1 MGKVELVLQLD
12 QQRKNRIEFDKQLKL
27 KPAEGYL
34 GTYNP
39 KVAGAPATSDP
50 KAAPKG
56 NPKAGVPGAPAP
68 KNANPKS
75 KADKGKKVEAAPAP
89 HAKAKAKPKAK
100 AKGTTTTSPPPKA
113 GATTPRSAKAN
124 RVANMTPAQKA
135 RTPCMFYA
143 YNACKANQCAFLHS
157 ATEKYKGP
165 PPRALSK
172 SKSTTSVPGN
182 VATIAAGTA
191 AVPIVDAMPSKLNGA
206 IPWLWDTAAGRHLIG
221 KQALTPKM
229 KEFLQQSPNPVAF
242 ATGGGSQAGQE
253 SIAFDGS
260 KILEGEEVYVL
271 KDCPPAQ
278 SIGKTVMDKGYMFVW
293 DPRENV
299 PYLIAPENINR
310 CKLKVPRNARICA
323 SRVVEYVPQYD
334 EQLSP
339 RNFVPAERL
348 TPVSTALPADPLPD
362 EASGYSPSF
371 AGEDVA
377 RLAEVAEADDPKDA
391 AASSS
396 PHASAPEGAAP
407 SAPPHPLDDKLL
419 VELGDGIP
427 IKDEVLKK
435 EATSLEHLLT
445 HYPKNP
451 YCPLCHIAKDTAMRV
466 SHVKDGKSDDKIDP
480 PKQPFEQLA
489 TDDVILAKGSEHFG
503 TGIGGVKTHH
513 VVRDLYSGARIAY
526 PLSKRDV
533 ESHAKNF
540 RHFVGLKANELA
552 THTLIKMDEAQ
563 ELEQAAHQ
571 VGFVPETSLP
581 NRWPHNALLERGRE
595 RVL

>member
-1 MGKVELVLQLD
+1 M
-12 QQRKNRIEFDKQLKL
+12 
-27 KPAEGYL
+27 
-34 GTYNP
+34 
-39 KVAGAPATSDP
+39 
-50 KAAPKG
+50 
-56 NPKAGVPGAPAP
+56 
-68 KNANPKS
+68 
-75 KADKGKKVEAAPAP
+75 
-89 HAKAKAKPKAK
+89 
-100 AKGTTTTSPPPKA
+100 
-113 GATTPRSAKAN
+113 
-124 RVANMTPAQKA
+124 
-135 RTPCMFYA
+135 
-143 YNACKANQCAFLHS
+143 
-157 ATEKYKGP
+157 
-165 PPRALSK
+165 
-172 SKSTTSVPGN
+172 
-182 VATIAAGTA
+182 
-191 AVPIVDAMPSKLNGA
+191 
-206 IPWLWDTAAGRHLIG
+206 
-221 KQALTPKM
+221 
-229 KEFLQQSPNPVAF
+229 
-242 ATGGGSQAGQE
+242 
-253 SIAFDGS
+253 
-260 KILEGEEVYVL
+260 
-271 KDCPPAQ
+271 
-278 SIGKTVMDKGYMFVW
+278 
-293 DPRENV
+293 
-299 PYLIAPENINR
+299 
-310 CKLKVPRNARICA
+310 
-323 SRVVEYVPQYD
+323 
-334 EQLSP
+334 
-339 RNFVPAERL
+339 
-348 TPVSTALPADPLPD
+348 PD
-362 EASGYSPSF
+362 EDSGYSPSF
-371 AGEDVA
+371 AGQDVA
-377 RLAEVAEADDPKDA
+377 RLDEVAEADDPKDA

-396 PHASAPEGAAP
+396 PHASVPEGAAP

-581 NRWPHNALLERGRE
+581 NRWPHNALSRARHPGRE
-595 RVL
+595 RVLQGCSFTIWFAL

>member
-1 MGKVELVLQLD
+1 
-12 QQRKNRIEFDKQLKL
+12 
-27 KPAEGYL
+27 
-34 GTYNP
+34 
-39 KVAGAPATSDP
+39 
-50 KAAPKG
+50 
-56 NPKAGVPGAPAP
+56 
-68 KNANPKS
+68 
-75 KADKGKKVEAAPAP
+75 
-89 HAKAKAKPKAK
+89 
-100 AKGTTTTSPPPKA
+100 
-113 GATTPRSAKAN
+113 
-124 RVANMTPAQKA
+124 
-135 RTPCMFYA
+135 
-143 YNACKANQCAFLHS
+143 
-157 ATEKYKGP
+157 
-165 PPRALSK
+165 
-172 SKSTTSVPGN
+172 
-182 VATIAAGTA
+182 
-191 AVPIVDAMPSKLNGA
+191 
-206 IPWLWDTAAGRHLIG
+206 
-221 KQALTPKM
+221 
-229 KEFLQQSPNPVAF
+229 
-242 ATGGGSQAGQE
+242 
-253 SIAFDGS
+253 
-260 KILEGEEVYVL
+260 
-271 KDCPPAQ
+271 
-278 SIGKTVMDKGYMFVW
+278 MFVW

-339 RNFVPAERL
+339 RNFVPAERF
-348 TPVSTALPADPLPD
+348 TPVSTALPAGPLPD

-377 RLAEVAEADDPKDA
+377 RLAEVAEADSPEEA
-391 AASSS
+391 AASNS
-396 PHASAPEGAAP
+396 PHASVPEGAAP

-581 NRWPHNALLERGRE
+581 NRRPHNALLERDIRE
-595 RVL
+595 EKECCRVVHLQSGLPYEYHTYSYPYACLSMTFDRPSIADPEKTQWEALTREKFDGKRLCFGQLVYYRKKHPTKRILEPNMAPGLFLGWRIDSGFRYRYVVRILDYQEFRTRGASCVSDVPEPELYLPDGDAYFPVGFSKHQALIRGMIPMMLGSLK

>member
-1 MGKVELVLQLD
+1 M
-12 QQRKNRIEFDKQLKL
+12 
-27 KPAEGYL
+27 
-34 GTYNP
+34 
-39 KVAGAPATSDP
+39 
-50 KAAPKG
+50 
-56 NPKAGVPGAPAP
+56 
-68 KNANPKS
+68 
-75 KADKGKKVEAAPAP
+75 
-89 HAKAKAKPKAK
+89 
-100 AKGTTTTSPPPKA
+100 
-113 GATTPRSAKAN
+113 
-124 RVANMTPAQKA
+124 
-135 RTPCMFYA
+135 
-143 YNACKANQCAFLHS
+143 
-157 ATEKYKGP
+157 
-165 PPRALSK
+165 
-172 SKSTTSVPGN
+172 
-182 VATIAAGTA
+182 
-191 AVPIVDAMPSKLNGA
+191 
-206 IPWLWDTAAGRHLIG
+206 
-221 KQALTPKM
+221 
-229 KEFLQQSPNPVAF
+229 
-242 ATGGGSQAGQE
+242 
-253 SIAFDGS
+253 
-260 KILEGEEVYVL
+260 

-299 PYLIAPENINR
+299 PYLLAPENINR
-310 CKLKVPRNARICA
+310 CKLRVPRNARSCA

-377 RLAEVAEADDPKDA
+377 RLAEVAEADSPEDA
-391 AASSS
+391 AAPSS
-396 PHASAPEGAAP
+396 PHASVPEGAAP

-466 SHVKDGKSDDKIDP
+466 SHIKDGKSDDKIDP

-533 ESHAKNF
+533 ESHVKNF

-581 NRWPHNALLERGRE
+581 NRWPHNALLERDIRE
-595 RVL
+595 EKECCRVVHLQSGLPYEYHTYSYPYACLSMTFDRPSIADPEKTQWEALTREKFEGKRLCFGQLAYYRKKHPQKGP